1 MKPYLSIVAASR
13 NDNHKGDLDRRS
25 QIFIDAL
32 LAQAARH
39 RLETELILVEWNPPA
54 DRPSLR
60 AGLAW
65 PADNHWLEIR
75 IITVGRKL
83 HRRFAYSSR
92 LPMFQMIAKNVGVR
106 RARGAFVLQTNIDIV
121 FSDALF
127 SWIARR
133 ALRPG
138 VFYRCDR
145 VDVDR
150 NVPMRLSIDA
160 QLDYC
165 AHHVLRVHRKD
176 STWMVPE
183 GLSPATLSDAR
194 APADNQPQVGA
205 LATPPSRE
213 ERAFA
218 ALSRRVMEFER
229 RSDDYLTRKSRI
241 RAKVF
246 EWLRVATYGVAGLQ
260 GLSPATLSDARA
272 PADNQPQV
280 GALATPPSREERA
293 FAALSRRVME
303 FERRSD
309 DYLTRKSRIRAKV
322 FEWLRVATYGVA
334 GLLWITY
341 RLAAFLARKLGVY
354 RLMEK
359 ARGSRVLRF
368 ALRRV
373 PASRSHLRS
382 LGYKPTYSQLID
394 DLLAPRHRIPALHT
408 MACGDFLLTDA
419 ESWHRM
425 RGTPELP
432 VFSTHLDALAVIT
445 AYKVGLKVQ
454 DLPSDRVIYHIDHGS
469 GWWTRAARNNV
480 QARKQ
485 ARCAGHFAW
494 NLCAIRVTPIERF
507 GLFSLVR
514 RLGPF

>member
-13 NDNHKGDLDRRS
+13 NDNHNGDLDRRS

-60 AGLAW
+60 ASLAW

-83 HRRFAYSSR
+83 HRRFAYSGR

-138 VFYRCDR
+138 VLYRCDR

-150 NVPMRLSIDA
+150 NVPMHLPIDA

-183 GLSPATLSDAR
+183 GLNPATLSDAR
-194 APADNQPQVGA
+194 APADNQPQVDA

-246 EWLRVATYGVAGLQ
+246 EWLRVATYGG
-260 GLSPATLSDARA
+260 
-272 PADNQPQV
+272 
-280 GALATPPSREERA
+280 
-293 FAALSRRVME
+293 
-303 FERRSD
+303 
-309 DYLTRKSRIRAKV
+309 
-322 FEWLRVATYGVA
+322 A

-359 ARGSRVLRF
+359 ARGSRVFRF

-432 VFSTHLDALAVIT
+432 VFSTYLDALAVIT

-454 DLPSDRVIYHIDHGS
+454 DLPSDRVIYHIDHGT
-469 GWWTRAARNNV
+469 GWWTEQQTTMYRRVNKLGVPVISHGTYLRYGSRLLNGSDYFLSSVDWGLSKEALPEDVLTRFIAEHEEAR
-480 QARKQ
+480 QSAED
-485 ARCAGHFAW
+485 
-494 NLCAIRVTPIERF
+494 T
-507 GLFSLVR
+507 
-514 RLGPF
+514 